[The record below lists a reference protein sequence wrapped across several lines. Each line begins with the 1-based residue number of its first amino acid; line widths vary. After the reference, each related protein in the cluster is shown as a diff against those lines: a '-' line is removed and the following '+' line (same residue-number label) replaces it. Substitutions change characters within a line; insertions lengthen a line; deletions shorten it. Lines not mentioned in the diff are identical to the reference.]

1 MKWAAP
7 IAVLACTAGAL
18 AAQTLPDPRFE
29 PDAVP
34 ESVATSVPVEGEDAD
49 GIVRDE
55 HGRIVNGRIARGP
68 VPWQVEIYST
78 YDYAKERAADRGRA
92 LGAPDPTKLYLK
104 ERAAYDV
111 AHACGGSYIGG
122 GWILTA
128 AHCVPTTAGGEP
140 LDLFKM
146 RRVRMGTKSL
156 AAGGA
161 TYAIERVAVHAGWKK
176 GNGPGE
182 GLHDIALIKV
192 REEGQTA
199 RLGAALQAIRLQGPR
214 EVLYPR
220 DRLIV
225 TGWGW
230 QGARNEGDPK
240 RLDRNGRVQKVP
252 DALREAGGILLER
265 SACSAVRGLAPRVGP
280 GMLCVGPD
288 EKQADACQGDSG
300 GPLTR
305 GLRVNEAVY
314 NGVVDRVL
322 VGAVSTGIGCATGLP
337 AIYTNVAN
345 YADWI
350 VRAKRVPA
358 GKRTPVP

>member
-1 MKWAAP
+1 MKRLALAALT
-7 IAVLACTAGAL
+7 LAAL
-18 AAQTLPDPRFE
+18 AAQTPPPDPLAPEDLPVSRATAAPPAE
-29 PDAVP
+29 DGVELDAQ
-34 ESVATSVPVEGEDAD
+34 
-49 GIVRDE
+49 
-55 HGRIVNGRIARGP
+55 GRIVNGRPAQGP

-78 YDYAKERAADRGRA
+78 YDYVTERAAPTERTRA
-92 LGAPDPTKLYLK
+92 VGAPDPTKLYLK
-104 ERAAYDV
+104 ERAAHDV

-161 TYAIERVAVHAGWKK
+161 TYAIERVAVHAGWIK
-176 GNGPGE
+176 GYEPGE

-192 REEGQTA
+192 REQGQTA
-199 RLGAALQAIRLQGPR
+199 RLGAALQAIRPLGASETLYAR
-214 EVLYPR
+214 E
-220 DRLIV
+220 RLTV

-230 QGARNEGDPK
+230 QGARDEDDPK
-240 RLDRNGRVQKVP
+240 RLDRNGKVQKVP
-252 DALREAGGILLER
+252 AGLREAGGVLLDR
-265 SACSAVRGLAPRVGP
+265 SACLAIRGLAARTGP
-280 GMLCVGPD
+280 GMLCIGPD
-288 EKQADACQGDSG
+288 ERNADACQGDSG

-305 GLRVNEAVY
+305 GLRANEKVY

-322 VGAVSTGIGCATGLP
+322 VGVVSTGIGCATGLP

-358 GKRTPVP
+358 GKRTRVP